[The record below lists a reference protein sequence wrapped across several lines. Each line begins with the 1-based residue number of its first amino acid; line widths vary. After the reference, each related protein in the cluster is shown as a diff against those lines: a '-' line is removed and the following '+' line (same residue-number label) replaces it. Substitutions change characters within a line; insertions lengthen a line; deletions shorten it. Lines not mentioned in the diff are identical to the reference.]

1 MCMFCKNKT
10 YTESTT
16 THVVNYKDC
25 IIIIRNVPCFECEQC
40 GEKYYTD
47 EVAEKIEKIVES
59 AKKLMQEI
67 SVVDYKT
74 AASLS

>member
-16 THVVNYKDC
+16 THVVNYQNC
-25 IIIIRNVPCFECEQC
+25 IIIIRNVPCLECDQC
-40 GEKYYTD
+40 GEKYYID
-47 EVAEKIEKIVES
+47 EVAEKLERLVNS
-59 AKKLMQEI
+59 AKQLMQEI

-74 AASLS
+74 AA

>member
-16 THVVNYKDC
+16 THVVNYQNC
-25 IIIIRNVPCFECEQC
+25 IIIIRNVACLECDQC

-47 EVAEKIEKIVES
+47 EVAEKLERLVNS
-59 AKKLMQEI
+59 AKQLMQEI

-74 AASLS
+74 AA